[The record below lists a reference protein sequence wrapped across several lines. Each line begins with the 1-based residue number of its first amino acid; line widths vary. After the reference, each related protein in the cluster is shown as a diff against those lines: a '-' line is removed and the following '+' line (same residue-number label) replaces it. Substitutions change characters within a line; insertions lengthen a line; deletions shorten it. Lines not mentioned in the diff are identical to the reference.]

1 MPTLED
7 AIQHIRMGNRA
18 EGRALLEDLL
28 DADEN
33 NEDIWL
39 WLSTVVDSDDDRE
52 ICLENVLAL
61 DPNNVVALRGI
72 EALRSGIFDT
82 DDLLRELMED
92 TSPEST
98 EPAGTFL
105 DDFMIGEDEGL
116 VDDDDLLLPSEVRK
130 RAKKKRGGKVN
141 VRLIILAVLGLILV
155 VILGGLAVA
164 SIFFFENSGGGPEA
178 TAVVTEEAPGQN
190 PQVEPSAAPT
200 DTPTPGPTDT
210 PTVTAV
216 PKLQLPTPKPTD
228 LPTPTATRVVS
239 PTPIR

>member
-1 MPTLED
+1 MPTIED

-33 NEDIWL
+33 NQEIWL

-61 DPNNVVALRGI
+61 NPKNVAAKRGL

-82 DDLLRELMED
+82 DDLLRDLMED
-92 TSPEST
+92 TGPESSAPPT
-98 EPAGTFL
+98 TFL
-105 DDFMIGEDEGL
+105 DDFAIGADD
-116 VDDDDLLLPSEVRK
+116 VDDNELLLPREARK
-130 RAKKKRGGKVN
+130 RAKKKSGGIN
-141 VRLIILAVLGLILV
+141 MRLVILALLAVGVVVVLGA
-155 VILGGLAVA
+155 LAVA
-164 SIFFFENSGGGPEA
+164 SMFFGGNGGGGDSQP
-178 TAVVTEEAPGQN
+178 TAAVPQESPAQN
-190 PQVEPSAAPT
+190 QQAEPTAAPT

-210 PTVTAV
+210 PTATAT
-216 PKLQLPTPKPTD
+216 PRLQLPTPKPTD
-228 LPTPTATRVVS
+228 LPTPIATRVVS

>member
-1 MPTLED
+1 MPNLED

-61 DPNNVVALRGI
+61 DPDNVVAQRGI

-82 DDLLRELMED
+82 DDLLRELMDD
-92 TSPEST
+92 TAPEAD
-98 EPAGTFL
+98 EPAATFL
-105 DDFMIGEDEGL
+105 DDFVIGEDDDL
-116 VDDDDLLLPSEVRK
+116 VDDDDLLLPSEARK
-130 RAKKKRGGKVN
+130 RAKKKRGGVN
-141 VRLIILAVLGLILV
+141 VRLVVLAVLGLILV

-164 SIFFFENSGGGPEA
+164 SIFVFGEDGGPEA
-178 TAVVTEEAPGQN
+178 TAVATQEAPGQN

-200 DTPTPGPTDT
+200 NTPTPGPTDT
-210 PTVTAV
+210 PTVTPV

-239 PTPIR
+239 PTPIN